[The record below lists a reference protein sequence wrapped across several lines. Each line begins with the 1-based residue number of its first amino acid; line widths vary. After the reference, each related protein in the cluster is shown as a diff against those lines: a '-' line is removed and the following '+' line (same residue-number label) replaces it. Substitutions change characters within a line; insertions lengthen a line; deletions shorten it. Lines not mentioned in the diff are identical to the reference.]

1 MESLLAAALDSKLRY
16 YLKTYSRDQF
26 RLTGRTVQ
34 LSNLAYKLH
43 CTSFIMIHHARSNVT
58 QQLKTRL
65 YMPSSELNGFVL
77 HAILGLPSTVHV
89 AQAKVEKLEIKLPT
103 FSNISAEPTVVSI
116 STLDL
121 VISETLST
129 DFDAAVASAASAAS
143 KSTSYGFADKIADG
157 MTVEVGTLNLTVET
171 KGRNISGGQ
180 AAAAWIPPMASI
192 TLKGVTLMT
201 TNESWQ
207 VVNLNDTRQF
217 FKDRKCIY
225 IFRKLEWSCLSIDL
239 LPHPDMFL
247 DDKLVSP
254 QVAGSGSRG
263 ADGAKRAFFGGE
275 RFLDNITGVVHVTMH
290 RSETNNPIG
299 LEVDLELSDALC
311 PAVSEPG
318 LRALMRCMT
327 GMYGCLNRADRK
339 PVTQVQLADAASR
352 SYMKASLSSI
362 FLRIKETD
370 FQLELLLHSLTYV
383 KASCAEGL
391 LLKGMSW
398 MNVESIILRDTF
410 SQQSCVL
417 IQPGTS
423 ERQSPPKVA
432 PSFANDALWPRIYP
446 LAMQEDDMPE
456 GNIGRHLIMIFSTQ
470 TTPTPAPPAVASQL
484 VLYIRPLEVHLQ
496 EEACLRIASLLADSM
511 TGEKGTTTF
520 TPCLQY
526 ILLCVDDFHLILPV
540 SGGDEVST
548 TSTASATEGA
558 STLLTMHST
567 LSNCERFTG
576 ARLHLQD
583 LVVCQDP
590 SLRFRLLQVEKDA
603 ACFSLWPDQPVN
615 TSSMRISMSAGSVT
629 FALESG
635 GHDSGLWRC
644 VEADEWVAEI
654 AMVTADGSPLVLL
667 PPPGGVVRLGIY
679 CKHYVSNTSKAQL
692 AFVLRMYSYLGRV
705 SRTLVK
711 VGKGKEQVLDPKMG
725 LQSLEERR
733 HKNVTRS
740 DSSLTELVALAPG
753 DSSFLFKLDMLE
765 FKLLDGAKNQLARFL
780 GGGLSTTV
788 THRSFGGAAA
798 VTSSLLWLDVRLE
811 LVDTALSPLA
821 RTSEAGGACH
831 AVSNEALSISSTPHM
846 RAVLWKGECQG
857 SIRGTAGVSHSSRLP
872 FIDINVVHVIPFNA
886 TDDSHELRISAKVGG
901 VRLGG
906 GMAYNEAL
914 LYHFGVL
921 SPGGAPSKDIVKL
934 VTFLYSGELANIF
947 RPISS
952 PTQSFPLGTHATG
965 NCYLRHHVTTF
976 PAVSEPVELEEG
988 EEANWKVSMPNEM
1001 DLDLQLLDWLFAI
1014 EGAQLGVSG
1023 VQGGVA
1029 DTEVEREAQC
1039 WHSQFR
1045 RVRILAKKAAAT
1057 PTTAAPLQ
1065 ALKVSMEGLQALKPQ
1080 LLKEADGN
1088 GSRVPP
1094 VKPPPKSASLA
1105 NMGIA
1110 GQEGLDLELR
1120 LVSRSSSATVT
1131 HEATSPS
1138 NDPATEWAVGDWCV
1152 ESVHAAMSQPFEV
1165 EATQAELHHLLEL
1178 VKAESAAASRI
1189 AAAILKLLQMDN
1201 AAPLAHSA
1209 VTQFFGSRET
1219 GRENDPG
1226 HDQKG
1231 LTSVVDAG
1239 WKKIAAEAEAVVK
1252 RSTALCD
1259 KLRRVGEVKAGATP
1273 ELPSELGRLEELA
1286 EQMRHL
1292 EELLTSL
1299 RR

>member
-26 RLTGRTVQ
+26 RLNGRTVQ

-43 CTSFIMIHHARSNVT
+43 CKFFIMIHHARSNVT
-58 QQLKTRL
+58 QQLKTLL
-65 YMPSSELNGFVL
+65 YMPSTELNGLVL

-121 VISETLST
+121 VISETQST

-171 KGRNISGGQ
+171 KGSSISGGQ

-192 TLKGVTLMT
+192 TLKGVTLIT

-207 VVNLNDTRQF
+207 VVNLNDTRHF

-247 DDKLVSP
+247 DNKLVSP

-299 LEVDLELSDALC
+299 LEVDLELSDAFC

-327 GMYGCLNRADRK
+327 GMYGCLNRADKK
-339 PVTQVQLADAASR
+339 PVTQLADAASR

-391 LLKGMSW
+391 LLKSMSW
-398 MNVESIILRDTF
+398 MNVESIILSPTTSFR
-410 SQQSCVL
+410 VL
-417 IQPGTS
+417 KFLMRTTG
-423 ERQSPPKVA
+423 A
-432 PSFANDALWPRIYP
+432 ANDALWPRIYP
-446 LAMQEDDMPE
+446 LALQKDDMPE
-456 GNIGRHLIMIFSTQ
+456 GIGRQLMTIFSTQ

-511 TGEKGTTTF
+511 TGGKGTTTS

-526 ILLCVDDFHLILPV
+526 ILLCLDDFDLILPI
-540 SGGDEVST
+540 SGDEEVST

-558 STLLTMHST
+558 TTLLTMHST
-567 LSNCERFTG
+567 FSNRERFTG

-583 LVVCQDP
+583 LVICEDP

-615 TSSMRISMSAGSVT
+615 TSSMRISMSAGTIT
-629 FALESG
+629 FALESEG
-635 GHDSGLWRC
+635 DSSLWWC
-644 VEADEWVAEI
+644 VEAYEWAAEI
-654 AMVTADGSPLVLL
+654 AMVTADGSPLDLL

-705 SRTLVK
+705 SRTLVR

-725 LQSLEERR
+725 LQSLEKRR
-733 HKNVTRS
+733 HKNVARS

-765 FKLLDGAKNQLARFL
+765 LKLLDGAKNQLARFL
-780 GGGLSTTV
+780 GGRLSTTI
-788 THRSFGGAAA
+788 THRSLGGAAA

-831 AVSNEALSISSTPHM
+831 AATNEASSISSTPRM

-857 SIRGTAGVSHSSRLP
+857 SIRGTAGVSSSSRLP
-872 FIDINVVHVIPFNA
+872 FIDMNVVHVIPFNA

-914 LYHFGVL
+914 LYHFGIL
-921 SPGGAPSKDIVKL
+921 LPGATPSKDIVKL

-947 RPISS
+947 TDPII
-952 PTQSFPLGTHATG
+952 PT
-965 NCYLRHHVTTF
+965 
-976 PAVSEPVELEEG
+976 AVSEPAELEEG
-988 EEANWKVSMPNEM
+988 EEANWKVNMPNEM

-1029 DTEVEREAQC
+1029 DTEIEREAQC

-1080 LLKEADGN
+1080 LLKEAVGN
-1088 GSRVPP
+1088 GSRDPP

-1110 GQEGLDLELR
+1110 GQDGLDLELR
-1120 LVSRSSSATVT
+1120 LVSRSSPATVT
-1131 HEATSPS
+1131 LEATSPS
-1138 NDPATEWAVGDWCV
+1138 YAAGTEWAVGDWCV
-1152 ESVHAAMSQPFEV
+1152 ESVHVAMTQPFEV

-1189 AAAILKLLQMDN
+1189 AAAVLNLLQMDS

-1209 VTQFFGSRET
+1209 VTQFFGSSET
-1219 GRENDPG
+1219 SRDDDPG
-1226 HDQKG
+1226 DDQKG

-1239 WKKIAAEAEAVVK
+1239 WKKIAAEAEAVVT

-1259 KLRRVGEVKAGATP
+1259 KLRRAGEVKAGAAP
-1273 ELPSELGRLEELA
+1273 ELPSEFGSVEELA

>member
-26 RLTGRTVQ
+26 RLNGRTVQ
-34 LSNLAYKLH
+34 LSNLAYKLQ
-43 CTSFIMIHHARSNVT
+43 CTFVIIIHHARSNVA
-58 QQLKTRL
+58 QQLKTL
-65 YMPSSELNGFVL
+65 ICMPSTELNGFVL

-103 FSNISAEPTVVSI
+103 FSNISSEPTVVSI

-129 DFDAAVASAASAAS
+129 DFDAAVASEASAAS

-171 KGRNISGGQ
+171 KGSSVSGGQ

-207 VVNLNDTRQF
+207 
-217 FKDRKCIY
+217 
-225 IFRKLEWSCLSIDL
+225 KLEWSCLSIDL

-299 LEVDLELSDALC
+299 LEVDMELSDALC

-327 GMYGCLNRADRK
+327 GMYGCLNRADKK
-339 PVTQVQLADAASR
+339 PVTLLADAASR
-352 SYMKASLSSI
+352 SYLKASLSRI

-383 KASCAEGL
+383 KASCEEGP
-391 LLKGMSW
+391 LLKGMSR

-417 IQPGTS
+417 IQPGTI
-423 ERQSPPKVA
+423 ERQLPPKVA
-432 PSFANDALWPRIYP
+432 PSFADDGLWPRIYP
-446 LAMQEDDMPE
+446 SALQKDDMPE
-456 GNIGRHLIMIFSTQ
+456 GNIGRQLITIFSTQ

-484 VLYIRPLEVHLQ
+484 VMYIRPLE

-511 TGEKGTTTF
+511 TGETGTTTS

-526 ILLCVDDFHLILPV
+526 ILLCLDNFDLILPI

-548 TSTASATEGA
+548 TSKASGREGA
-558 STLLTMHST
+558 STLPTMHST
-567 LSNCERFTG
+567 LPDRECFTG

-615 TSSMRISMSAGSVT
+615 TSSMRISMSAGHVT
-629 FALESG
+629 FALESE
-635 GHDSGLWRC
+635 GHDSSLWRC
-644 VEADEWVAEI
+644 VEADEWAAEI
-654 AMVTADGSPLVLL
+654 AMVTADGSPLALL
-667 PPPGGVVRLGIY
+667 PPPGGVVRLGVY
-679 CKHYVSNTSKAQL
+679 CKQYVSNTSQAQL
-692 AFVLRMYSYLGRV
+692 AFVLRMYSYLVRV

-725 LQSLEERR
+725 LQSLEKRR

-740 DSSLTELVALAPG
+740 NSALTELVALAPG

-765 FKLLDGAKNQLARFL
+765 FKLLDGEKNQLARFL

-788 THRSFGGAAA
+788 THRSLGGAAA

-821 RTSEAGGACH
+821 RTSEAGGACY
-831 AVSNEALSISSTPHM
+831 AVTNEALSISTMPHM

-857 SIRGTAGVSHSSRLP
+857 SIRGTAGVSSSSRLP
-872 FIDINVVHVIPFNA
+872 FIDMNVVHVIPFN
-886 TDDSHELRISAKVGG
+886 TKDGSHELRISAKVGG

-906 GMAYNEAL
+906 GMVYNEAL

-921 SPGGAPSKDIVKL
+921 TRGGAPSKDIVKL

-947 RPISS
+947 TDPII
-952 PTQSFPLGTHATG
+952 PT
-965 NCYLRHHVTTF
+965 
-976 PAVSEPVELEEG
+976 AVSEPGELEEG
-988 EEANWKVSMPNEM
+988 EANWKVSLPNEM

-1014 EGAQLGVSG
+1014 EGALLGVSG

-1029 DTEVEREAQC
+1029 DTEIEREAQC

-1045 RVRILAKKAAAT
+1045 RVHILAKKAAAT

-1138 NDPATEWAVGDWCV
+1138 NDPGTEWAVGDWCV
-1152 ESVHAAMSQPFEV
+1152 ESVHAAISQPFEV

-1189 AAAILKLLQMDN
+1189 ASAILKLLQMDH

-1219 GRENDPG
+1219 SRENDLG

-1259 KLRRVGEVKAGATP
+1259 KLRRAGEMKAGATP
-1273 ELPSELGRLEELA
+1273 ELPSELGSVEELA